1 MERQAID
8 KVLQKIEATEKT
20 NVGDPRIKEI
30 TNRIVRDLFYAIEDL
45 DIQAEEIWKAVDWLT
60 ESGKDNMYG
69 LIAAGLGFE
78 HFIDTIKEDYAKLL
92 TIVLHKKRYLLSLVI
107 VMIIGSFFLIG
118 KGFIGTTFI
127 PDGDQGTVIMQLE
140 LAPAASLY
148 QTNMTTQQVEKVLLS
163 QSEVTNV
170 FSSIGFVTGSVAGT
184 TNNANLAE
192 LTVSLVNKSK
202 RSMST
207 QEFGLAM
214 QKKLSAI
221 VPGVK
226 FTFAT
231 VSVSGGS
238 NVAPIQIAIKGSD
251 LKSVRSTAELYK
263 KVVATVPGS
272 QFVELSVKDQKP
284 DIEINLNRDKM
295 TMLGIDASQV
305 GNALDNSFSGN
316 DKSKFKQSDNDY
328 DILIGLD
335 AFDKTNINDVKDL
348 SFVNSNGQ
356 SFQLSQFADVREA
369 LGESVLQRSDRIN
382 AITVN
387 CNVVGRPVGTVAA
400 DIKVKLA
407 KYKLPDGISI
417 EYLGDVKNQA
427 DAFGSLGLALITAVM
442 LVYLIMVALYESLIY
457 PFVVLFSIP
466 VALIGALLALALSM
480 QTLNI
485 FSIIG
490 VIMLLGLVSKNAILI
505 VDFTNQLKAE
515 GRTAKEA
522 LVEAGKERLRPILM
536 TTFAMILGM
545 LPIATA
551 AGAGSE
557 IKNGM
562 AWVII
567 GGLTSSMILTLFV
580 VPSVYMII
588 EGLINRFQKKPEP
601 EVIMQQSLSH
611 G

>member
-1 MERQAID
+1 
-8 KVLQKIEATEKT
+8 
-20 NVGDPRIKEI
+20 
-30 TNRIVRDLFYAIEDL
+30 
-45 DIQAEEIWKAVDWLT
+45 
-60 ESGKDNMYG
+60 
-69 LIAAGLGFE
+69 
-78 HFIDTIKEDYAKLL
+78 
-92 TIVLHKKRYLLSLVI
+92 
-107 VMIIGSFFLIG
+107 
-118 KGFIGTTFI
+118 
-127 PDGDQGTVIMQLE
+127 
-140 LAPAASLY
+140 
-148 QTNMTTQQVEKVLLS
+148 
-163 QSEVTNV
+163 
-170 FSSIGFVTGSVAGT
+170 
-184 TNNANLAE
+184 
-192 LTVSLVNKSK
+192 
-202 RSMST
+202 MST

-238 NVAPIQIAIKGSD
+238 NDAPIQIAIKGTD
-251 LKSVRSTAELYK
+251 LKAVRATAELYK
-263 KVVATVPGS
+263 KEVATIPGT

-284 DIEINLNRDKM
+284 DIEINLDRDKM

-305 GNALDNSFSGN
+305 GSALDNSFSGN

-335 AFDKTNINDVKDL
+335 AYDKTNINDVKNL

-407 KYKLPDGISI
+407 KYKLPDGIST

-480 QTLNI
+480 ETLNI

-505 VDFTNQLKAE
+505 VDFTNQLKSE

-588 EGLINRFQKKPEP
+588 ENLINRFQKKTELIPEH
-601 EVIMQQSLSH
+601 IMQPSLSH